1 MEGVAGPRRAAGSA
15 STGWLPPAPAV
26 EGRTCRS
33 SAEMVQPAAAE
44 AFRIAAAAVEERRA
58 AVAASAS
65 PADTRPESWVEA
77 AASGFAAAE
86 EAASVPAEAQSR
98 DRHSAAFPDR
108 RTQAERTFAAEA
120 RSSMTAEAAG

>member
-1 MEGVAGPRRAAGSA
+1 MED
-15 STGWLPPAPAV
+15 
-26 EGRTCRS
+26 RTCRS
-33 SAEMVQPAAAE
+33 SAEMIQHAAAE
-44 AFRIAAAAVEERRA
+44 PFRIAAAAVEERRA

-65 PADTRPESWVEA
+65 PADTRPESSCVEA

-86 EAASVPAEAQSR
+86 AASVPAAAAAQSR

-120 RSSMTAEAAG
+120 RSSMRAEAAG